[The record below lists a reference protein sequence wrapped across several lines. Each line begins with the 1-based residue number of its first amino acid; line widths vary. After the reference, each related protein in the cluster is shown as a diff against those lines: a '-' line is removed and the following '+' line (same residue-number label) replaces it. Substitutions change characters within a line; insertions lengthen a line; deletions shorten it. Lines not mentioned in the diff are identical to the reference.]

1 MLTILR
7 LKSKLNYMPIPKNK
21 ELYEMVKKEANETY
35 KKNSAFKSGYIVK
48 LYKILGGEYIDDNK
62 ERKLKRW
69 FKEKWQDIVNEEY
82 PVFRPTIRI
91 NKDTPL
97 TVNEID
103 PEQLKEQIKLK
114 QKIKGKKNLPKFI
127 GAGKDYSIIDGLR
140 FEKSEKKNKKLKVF
154 YNNNWI
160 HFGDDRYQHFFD
172 KTFLLPKSM
181 NHNNPIRQQNYL
193 NRASNIRD
201 KEGNLTAYDKNS
213 PNYYAINYLW

>member
-1 MLTILR
+1 
-7 LKSKLNYMPIPKNK
+7 MPIPKDK
-21 ELYEMVKKEANETY
+21 ELYKFVKKIADETY
-35 KKNSAFKSGYIVK
+35 KKSSAYKSGYITK
-48 LYKILGGEYIDDNK
+48 LYKSLSGEYIDDNK
-62 ERKLKRW
+62 EKKLKRW
-69 FKEKWQDIVNEEY
+69 FKEKWQDIGNEEY

-127 GAGKDYSIIDGLR
+127 GAGKNYSIIDGLR

-160 HFGDDRYQHFFD
+160 HFGDDRYKHFFD
-172 KTFLLPKSM
+172 KTTLLNPDL
-181 NHNNPIRQQNYL
+181 NHFDPIRRQKYL
-193 NRASNIRD
+193 NRALNIRD
-201 KEGNLTAYDKNS
+201 KEGNLTAYEKNS
-213 PNYYAINYLW
+213 PNYYAVNYLW